1 MQRVIT
7 LLCVLLLTPLS
18 IGTAGAVEV
27 NPYPPKLSADGKLG
41 IIGPSLA
48 AGTNSSQMCDSEDS
62 VQCIE
67 NVLGVQSRE
76 WSHAGG
82 NKSWSIASLLGFDAD
97 HVVDASD
104 DGEEWKDALGQAS
117 TIMADPQVEAVFIIL
132 GGNNV
137 CAPFGHD
144 YTGDLT
150 AISAH
155 IDETLLFLTDT
166 LPAGGRIYWSGV
178 LDVTQLRSLMADR
191 DHNYWFEN
199 CQAFWDLDGEKI
211 KDSAANDICDH
222 YFDHRVC
229 QAASAVEEAKDR
241 VLELV
246 LDRALDSATVR
257 EGPCGKVLNSRST
270 AQDVEEA
277 RQFTLA
283 LNALMASKAQQY
295 NGRNDVTIYYN
306 DNLFSASAGIK
317 PYYVSRLDCF
327 HPNRTGQQF
336 LASEI
341 WRGFNPNVGS
351 LSKVFFDEF
360 DSQDYCAQEF
370 PSGEGCWTE
379 VGEADGP
386 LLGDIQINLRELRVQ
401 NNNRG
406 LEHRL
411 NLKGLEEAW
420 LSFNWRREDLDQLDD
435 YASLDISPDGGQTWH
450 FVVDWFRGDA
460 DDFNMHRGSY
470 YDISPYATA
479 DTLIRFIGSSSLGDQ
494 DKVFFDNVK
503 VSGWYPVT
511 NQALQS
517 AILPASRSVQV
528 GSTATAFAAL
538 INSGDATAT
547 GCAIAPLTSVAA
559 NFSYQ
564 TMNAAGA
571 PIGSPDT
578 PVDIPAGAL
587 QTFVLA
593 FTPTAPFDSTD
604 VSLNFTCDAVPA
616 PIITGVNTLLLSA
629 SATPVPDIIALAA
642 TASGDGIVRVPGAG
656 ASAAFAV
663 ATANTGSGGLITASA
678 DTGSTS
684 LPLALFLCET
694 QPGTGACQAPPAASV
709 TTNIAAGATPGFA
722 VFVVATGDVP
732 FDPAGKRVFVRF
744 KDSQA
749 VTRGATSVAVTTAP

>member
-1 MQRVIT
+1 MQAV
-7 LLCVLLLTPLS
+7 LALFCALLLTPVS
-18 IGTAGAVEV
+18 METAGAAEV
-27 NPYPPKLSADGKLG
+27 NPHPPKLSADGKLG

-48 AGTNSSQMCDSEDS
+48 AGTNSSQMCGSDDS

-67 NVLGVQSRE
+67 NVLGVHSRE

-82 NKSWSIASLLGFDAD
+82 NKSWSIASLLGFDTD
-97 HVVDASD
+97 HIVDASD
-104 DGEEWKDALGQAS
+104 DGEEWKDALGQARI
-117 TIMADPQVEAVFIIL
+117 IMADPQVEAVFIIL

-144 YTGDLT
+144 YTGELT
-150 AISAH
+150 AISTY
-155 IDETLLFLTDT
+155 IDETLLFLTDS

-178 LDVTQLRSLMADR
+178 VDVTQLRGLMAGR

-222 YFDHRVC
+222 YFDHRIC

-241 VLELV
+241 VMELF
-246 LDRALDSATVR
+246 LDRMLDSATVD

-270 AQDVEEA
+270 PQDEEEA

-295 NGRNDVTIYYN
+295 NGRNNVTIYYN
-306 DNLFSASAGIK
+306 DNAFSASARLK
-317 PYYVSRLDCF
+317 PYHISRLDCF

-341 WRGFNPNVGS
+341 WRGFNPTVGS
-351 LSKVFFDEF
+351 LSKVFLDEF
-360 DSQDYCAQEF
+360 DSQDYCTQEF
-370 PSGEGCWTE
+370 PSEEGCWTE

-401 NNNRG
+401 NRLRG
-406 LEHRL
+406 LERRF
-411 NLKGLEEAW
+411 NLEGLEEAW

-450 FVVDWFRGDA
+450 FIVDWFRGDA

-479 DTLIRFIGSSSLGDQ
+479 DTLIRFIGSNSLGDQ

-511 NQALQS
+511 NRALQ
-517 AILPASRSVQV
+517 AAVLPASRSVQV
-528 GSTATAFAAL
+528 GSAATAFAAL
-538 INSGDATAT
+538 INSDDATAT
-547 GCAIAPLTSVAA
+547 DCALAPATGIAAE
-559 NFSYQ
+559 FSYQ
-564 TMNAAGA
+564 TMNTAGA
-571 PIGSPDT
+571 LTGSADT
-578 PVDIPAGAL
+578 PIDIPAGAT
-587 QTFVLA
+587 QTFALA
-593 FTPTAPFDSTD
+593 FIPTVPFDATD
-604 VSLNFTCDAVPA
+604 VQLNFSCDGIPA
-616 PIITGVNTLLLSA
+616 ASVTGVNTFLLSA
-629 SATPVPDIIALAA
+629 SNTPIPDIIALAA
-642 TASGDGIVRVPGAG
+642 TVLADGIVHVPGAG
-656 ASAAFAV
+656 SSAAFAV
-663 ATANTGSGGLITASA
+663 ATVNVGTGGLITASA

-694 QPGTGACQAPPAASV
+694 EPSTGACQAPPAASV
-709 TTNIAAGATPGFA
+709 TTQITAGATPSFA
-722 VFVVATGDVP
+722 VFVVTNGEVP

-749 VTRGATSVAVTTAP
+749 ITRGATSVAVTTTP